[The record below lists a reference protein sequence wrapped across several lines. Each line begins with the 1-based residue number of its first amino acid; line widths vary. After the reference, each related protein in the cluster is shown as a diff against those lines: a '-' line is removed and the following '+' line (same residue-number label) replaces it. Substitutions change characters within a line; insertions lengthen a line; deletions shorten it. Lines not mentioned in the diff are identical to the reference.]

1 MTAALAPR
9 SPIGWRITAGFLT
22 MANLL
27 VLTADVARGRLGYH
41 DLPPAL
47 ALVPYFLYTVGGRRL
62 LGRVLPMFEAK
73 R

>member
-1 MTAALAPR
+1 MSAALTPR
-9 SPIGWRITAGFLT
+9 SAVGWRITAGFIT

-27 VLTADVARGRLGYH
+27 VLVADVARGRLGYH

-47 ALVPYFLYTVGGRRL
+47 ALVPYFLYTVGGQRL
-62 LGRVLPMFEAK
+62 LGRVLPVFERK

>member
-1 MTAALAPR
+1 MTAALTPR
-9 SPIGWRITAGFLT
+9 SPLGWRIAAGFVVA
-22 MANLL
+22 ANLL

-47 ALVPYFLYTVGGRRL
+47 ALVPYLLYTVGGQSL
-62 LGRVLPMFEAK
+62 LARVLPVFERK